1 MAGNKESLDEWAAQ
15 FGIKPSKPP
24 AQQPKKP
31 SGLRADVETP
41 AEKAAREKKKKDKRT
56 LRQKMRDRR
65 KILDEI

>member
-1 MAGNKESLDEWAAQ
+1 MAGQSIDEWAAS
-15 FGIKPSKPP
+15 FGAGPSK
-24 AQQPKKP
+24 AQKQKP
-31 SGLRADVETP
+31 QKPEGLRAEVETP